1 MIFAPASGSM
11 LNNTSEVG
19 AFRLVS
25 HDFTPPQGDEEA
37 GRLRIRFKLRE
48 KRLI

>member
-1 MIFAPASGSM
+1 MGEHVE
-11 LNNTSEVG
+11 NTSEVG

-37 GRLRIRFKLRE
+37 GRLRIRFKL
-48 KRLI
+48 KKNA